1 MLDLS
6 NLSTESYA
14 AFILAIVFTVI
25 TLAGAIVLLR
35 RSFKASTLIKVITTI
50 VFPFV
55 AIFCWLYMIMD
66 TCSTL
71 EAITCLYSSFLITLG
86 FFAITIGIYY
96 LTITLIKKKK
106 ESDLAYVK
114 SLETEVEDLEK
125 TLNEKEAENVVVSEN
140 TDENDD
146 INEVE
151 VEKEI
156 EVSDENEEENKVEDA
171 QEEQVEEIEDM
182 TENTTEELSEE
193 NDEKSSDVAD
203 EKVEEQEEVKEE
215 TTDEE
220 NADDIQEIT
229 DEDDDKNN
237 K

>member
-71 EAITCLYSSFLITLG
+71 EAITCLYSSFLITLD

-114 SLETEVEDLEK
+114 SLETEVEDLENRN
-125 TLNEKEAENVVVSEN
+125 LNTADVDERTMERIADKMCGYYLDGGGFTNDLFDAAEACG
-140 TDENDD
+140 
-146 INEVE
+146 VE
-151 VEKEI
+151 C
-156 EVSDENEEENKVEDA
+156 EED
-171 QEEQVEEIEDM
+171 
-182 TENTTEELSEE
+182 
-193 NDEKSSDVAD
+193 
-203 EKVEEQEEVKEE
+203 
-215 TTDEE
+215 
-220 NADDIQEIT
+220 
-229 DEDDDKNN
+229 
-237 K
+237 